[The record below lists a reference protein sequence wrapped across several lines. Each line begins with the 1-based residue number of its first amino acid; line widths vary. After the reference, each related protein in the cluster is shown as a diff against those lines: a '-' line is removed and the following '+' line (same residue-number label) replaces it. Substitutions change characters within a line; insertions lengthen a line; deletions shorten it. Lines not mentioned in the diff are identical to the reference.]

1 MVLHC
6 QQTGRECQAEGDGG
20 GEMGRPALQPGAQ
33 PSPANEQDGGE
44 DDEAEDAA
52 GKGEKAGKIRVPA
65 NG

>member
-1 MVLHC
+1 
-6 QQTGRECQAEGDGG
+6 
-20 GEMGRPALQPGAQ
+20 MGRPALQPGAQ